1 MGSLLSCQKN
11 KVCIQE
17 KGCSM
22 HHKPSGDPPTTYLNA
37 SLIKFSGVE
46 QTFIA
51 TQAPKP
57 NSFQNFWQMI
67 IEKKVQINRILY
79 KIEKEAP
86 FF

>member
-1 MGSLLSCQKN
+1 MMGSLLSCQKS
-11 KVCIQE
+11 KVCIQQI
-17 KGCSM
+17 CCTI
-22 HHKPSGDPPTTYLNA
+22 HHKSSGEPPTTYVNA

-67 IEKKVQINRILY
+67 IEKKVQINRIL
-79 KIEKEAP
+79 KAIM
-86 FF
+86 